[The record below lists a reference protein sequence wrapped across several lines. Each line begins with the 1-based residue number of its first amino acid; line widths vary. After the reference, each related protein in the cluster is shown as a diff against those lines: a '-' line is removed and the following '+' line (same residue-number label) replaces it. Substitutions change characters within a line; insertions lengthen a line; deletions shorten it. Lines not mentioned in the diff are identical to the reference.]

1 MLGIVFLS
9 SALREKGLPQ
19 DFLGFVHLDDESDL
33 LCQSRMCGHPR
44 SNGRF
49 PKFGEIG
56 LAPESWVPGS
66 SARFNRTECGSEIEC
81 RRVKT
86 FSLLAAAGGSSIKG
100 YFPMKILVADK
111 ISPKG
116 VAYLRQQ
123 PGFEVIEAYGS
134 SPEKILELVKD
145 VHAIAVRSE
154 TKITRA
160 VLEAAPLLKVVGRA
174 GVGVDNV
181 DVDAATERGVVVM
194 NTPAGNTVATAELT
208 FTHILCG
215 ARPVAQAAASMKT
228 GQWDRKSFSGIE
240 LFKKTLGVVG
250 LGRIGGEVAKR
261 AQAFGMTVL
270 AYDPYLSPAR
280 AKAMQV
286 ESVTLDELL
295 AKSDYITVHMPMTD
309 DTHHMIDEA
318 AFEKCKKGLR
328 IFNCARGGIIKET
341 ALIAALKSGKVA
353 AAGLDV
359 FEEEPLAKESELRSL
374 PNVVLTPHLGA
385 STTEAQ
391 EAVGIEVAEQIAD
404 LLVSGAVRNAVNL
417 PSVDAATAKM
427 LAPYI
432 DLGAKLGTLVQQIA
446 PQQIATLRIVYAGK
460 IVDIDANAITR
471 SIERGFLRRISEDVN
486 TVNAP
491 FVLQRLGIQAE
502 VVKSNV
508 ACDYAELIT
517 VEAVTAT
524 GELFSA
530 SGTLIGKTN
539 EPRIVGINGR
549 EVEVAAEG
557 KLLVLENVDQPGMVG
572 AVGTLLGKDKVNI
585 ADMSLSRLTPG
596 GTAYMVVRVDNEPS
610 EAARKEIKG
619 NPAIKQAKFIQL

>member
-1 MLGIVFLS
+1 
-9 SALREKGLPQ
+9 
-19 DFLGFVHLDDESDL
+19 
-33 LCQSRMCGHPR
+33 
-44 SNGRF
+44 
-49 PKFGEIG
+49 
-56 LAPESWVPGS
+56 
-66 SARFNRTECGSEIEC
+66 
-81 RRVKT
+81 
-86 FSLLAAAGGSSIKG
+86 
-100 YFPMKILVADK
+100 MKILVADK

-123 PGFEVIEAYGS
+123 PGFEVVEAYGS
-134 SPEKILELVKD
+134 TPEQVLALVKD

-160 VLEAAPLLKVVGRA
+160 ILEAAPLLKVVGRA

-194 NTPAGNTVATAELT
+194 NTPAGNTIATAELT

-215 ARPVAQAAASMKT
+215 ARPVAQAAASMKA

-240 LFKKTLGVVG
+240 LFKKTIGVVG
-250 LGRIGGEVAKR
+250 FGRIGGEVAKR
-261 AQAFGMTVL
+261 AQAFGMRVL
-270 AYDPYLSPAR
+270 AYDPYLAPAR

-295 AKSDYITVHMPMTD
+295 AQSDYITVHMPMTD
-309 DTHHMIDEA
+309 DTHHMINEA

-359 FEEEPLAKESELRSL
+359 FEEEPLAKDSELRTL

-385 STTEAQ
+385 STSEAQ

-404 LLVSGAVRNAVNL
+404 LLSSGAVRNAVNL

-432 DLGAKLGTLVQQIA
+432 DLGTKLGTLVQQIA
-446 PQQIATLRIVYAGK
+446 PQQVATLRIVYAGK
-460 IVDIDANAITR
+460 IVDIDSNAITR

-491 FVLQRLGIQAE
+491 FVLQRLGIQAD
-502 VVKSNV
+502 VLKSNV

-517 VEAVTAT
+517 VEAITAT
-524 GELFSA
+524 GESFSA
-530 SGTLIGKTN
+530 AGTLIGKTN

-572 AVGTLLGKDKVNI
+572 AVGTLLGKDQVNI

-610 EAARKEIKG
+610 EAARKELKG
-619 NPAIKQAKFIQL
+619 NPAIKQARFIQL